1 MKKTILLLFLAAF
14 LFAGNVHA
22 SFPVSTESEIVS
34 TSETDDS
41 PQTPQNSQIKL
52 SQKTIKKAA
61 PPVVPRADEDII
73 LTLILLLFLGW
84 LAAHRWYHNKPAIW
98 NLLFI
103 VTLGGFG
110 LWYLVD
116 LINILTYN
124 F

>member
-34 TSETDDS
+34 NSEEVV
-41 PQTPQNSQIKL
+41 PHQNPQNSQIKL
-52 SQKTIKKAA
+52 SRKLMEKAV
-61 PPVVPRADEDII
+61 PPLTPRADEDMIF
-73 LTLILLLFLGW
+73 TLILFVFLGW